1 MIRSVPLYMDRVA
14 SLATEASHELLQGT
28 ANKPERALQ
37 GQERVDLADA
47 TLRRLHSLVE
57 VANFP
62 NELRTMKDIAKEPGE
77 PDDTIFWL
85 SLGANMR
92 LHQMLQWRRLVF
104 NAAIKSATRV
114 KEEGQPWTAHIIL
127 QNEHTHTHRER
138 ERESWMQTKRRP

>member
-92 LHQMLQWRRLVF
+92 QHQMLQWRRLVF
-104 NAAIKSATRV
+104 SAAIKSA
-114 KEEGQPWTAHIIL
+114 
-127 QNEHTHTHRER
+127 ER
-138 ERESWMQTKRRP
+138 MKQAASE